1 MTTTYNLFI
10 NESSSDCLV
19 TTETSVEN
27 YVYIS
32 SRECDTW
39 YEAYYWLITVG
50 QNKTLSQVP
59 NSIKPNKSSFNVNKY
74 IRQQGQNITLL
85 NQKVKE
91 PLLKVYKSLDRESC
105 IKDYIYSNPSKNNL
119 NIWSFSSL
127 NQDDNKLPDT
137 LFDVNEKEKYMV
149 CVYSPYEHMIG
160 TKISIN
166 VSSRYFDYNKK
177 SKINL
182 SKYMYKLDD
191 STSYLGKI
199 FTGKICTKKH
209 D

>member
-1 MTTTYNLFI
+1 MTTTYKLFI
-10 NESSSDCLV
+10 NNSNSDCLV
-19 TTETSVEN
+19 TTETSIDD

-39 YEAYYWLITVG
+39 YEAYYWLVTVG
-50 QNKTLSQVP
+50 QNKTLSQLP
-59 NSIKPNKSSFNVNKY
+59 NPTKPNKSSFSVNEY
-74 IRQQGQNITLL
+74 IRQQGQSITLL

-91 PLLKVYKSLDRESC
+91 PLLKVYKSLDKEGC
-105 IKDYIYSNPSKNNL
+105 IKDYIYSNSNKNNF

-127 NQDDNKLPDT
+127 NQDDKDKLPDT

-160 TKISIN
+160 TKISID
-166 VSSRYFDYNKK
+166 VSSRYFDYSKK
-177 SKINL
+177 SKVNT

-199 FTGKICTKKH
+199 FTK
-209 D
+209 